1 MKHPIDG
8 GRERGRALVTGG
20 AVRVGRAI
28 ALGLAD
34 AGYDVT
40 IHYHRSERE
49 VERTV
54 RALRDRGRDASAARA
69 DLTQPDEIRA
79 LLAPESGYVSDLS
92 VLVNSAACFPRCAPE
107 SVTVDDW
114 DRVFALNARAP
125 FLCAQAAF
133 SQLRARGGAVINIAD
148 VAAFEAWPAYV
159 PYAATKAAVV
169 SMTRGLARAWAP
181 VVRVNAVC
189 PGAIL
194 LPDTHSDRERRG
206 AESRAAL
213 GRIGDPAD
221 VAGAVVYLAGAR
233 FITGE
238 VLTVDGGTHLRRV

>member
-1 MKHPIDG
+1 MEHPIDG

-20 AVRVGRAI
+20 AVRVGRAVAV
-28 ALGLAD
+28 ALAE

-40 IHYHRSERE
+40 VHYHRSEKE
-49 VERTV
+49 AERTV
-54 RALRDRGRDASAARA
+54 REVRDRGRDASAARA
-69 DLTQPDEIRA
+69 DLTQPDEVRA
-79 LLAPESGYVSDLS
+79 LLAPAAGYVDDLTL
-92 VLVNSAACFPRCAPE
+92 LVNSAAVFPRGAPE
-107 SVTVDDW
+107 TVTVDGW
-114 DRVFALNARAP
+114 DHVFSLNARAP

-133 SQLRARGGAVINIAD
+133 DLLRARGGAVINIAD

-181 VVRVNAVC
+181 DVRVNAVC

-194 LPDTHSDRERRG
+194 LPDDHTEREIRG
-206 AESRAAL
+206 AESRAPL

-221 VAGAVVYLAGAR
+221 VAGAVVYLAEAP

-238 VLTVDGGTHLRRV
+238 ILSVDGGTHVRRV